1 METWN
6 QQVGSKMI
14 LNFDEFQKANRTGGE
29 LDDIRIKNFNIFQK
43 KGFPSKKEESWKYTN
58 LKIILYKNLNKIKVP
73 NNNKTSQYNSE
84 WLLKDFQHNQIILV
98 NGDFVSSTFSFEA
111 KEKIKI
117 KPLKTVLRDKKGFE
131 KIRDF
136 FNDQKNSLTS
146 LNHALVHDGIFLE
159 IEDNYSFNKPLV
171 IYNFFDES
179 SENKIINSKCFISL
193 GKNSKL
199 NMMECNKSKD
209 SIKYFNNT
217 IHHYSIQKNSILKK
231 FSINKNLHKSY
242 NYHLTSVKSYSNSIF
257 ENFLFSS
264 ESSFLKNEIHCDLL
278 ESYASCFVNGLILLN
293 NEQHHELKTNVNHRH
308 KYCKSSQLIKSVLL
322 DKSNGTYQGKIYVD
336 KDAQKTN
343 GYQLSKALVL
353 SENSAFN
360 SKPELEIYADDVK
373 CSHGSTTG
381 IIDQNS
387 IFYLMS
393 RGLSKEQA
401 NKMLVEG
408 FLSETIE
415 TITDLN
421 IKSVISKL
429 FIDKI
434 SKTKFE
440 IYEH

>member
-1 METWN
+1 
-6 QQVGSKMI
+6 MI
-14 LNFDEFQKANRTGGE
+14 LNFDEFQKANQSGSE
-29 LDDIRIKNFNIFQK
+29 LNDIRIKNLNIFKK
-43 KGFPSKKEESWKYTN
+43 KGFPSKKEENWKYTD
-58 LKIILYKNLNKIKVP
+58 LKTILSNNLNKLEIP
-73 NNNKTSQYNSE
+73 NNKKTSQYNSE
-84 WLLKDFQHNQIILV
+84 WLLKNLQHNQIILL
-98 NGDFVSSTFSFEA
+98 NGDFISSNFSFED

-117 KPLKTVLRDKKGFE
+117 KPLKMVLNDEKDFE
-131 KIRDF
+131 KIRDYF
-136 FNDQKNSLTS
+136 TDQQNSLTS
-146 LNHALVHDGIFLE
+146 LNHALFNDGIFLE
-159 IEDNYSFNKPLV
+159 IEDNYSFNKPLI
-171 IYNFFDES
+171 IYNFFNKS
-179 SENKIINSKCFISL
+179 SDNKIINNKSFISI

-199 NMMECNKSKD
+199 SLLEYYKAED

-231 FSINKNLHKSY
+231 YSIDNNLDNSY
-242 NYHLTSVKSYSNSIF
+242 NYHLTNVKSYSNSIF

-264 ESSFLKNEIHCDLL
+264 GSSFVKNEIHCDLL
-278 ESYASCFVNGLILLN
+278 ESFGSCFVNALIFLSK
-293 NEQHHELKTNVNHRH
+293 QQQHELKTNINHKH
-308 KYCKSSQLIKSVLL
+308 QHCKSSQLVKSILL

-381 IIDQNS
+381 NIDQNS

-408 FLSETIE
+408 FLNESIE
-415 TITDLN
+415 TITEPN
-421 IKSVISKL
+421 IQSLISKL

-434 SKTKFE
+434 NKTKFE
-440 IYEH
+440 INEH